1 MSKSTK
7 LEKAYKAKKVS
18 FGRYFKKNYILYIFT
33 LPALLYLLIFKYVP
47 MYGVILAFKEWNVA
61 KGVFGSPWVGFDNFN
76 YLFHSANFL
85 NVFRNSI
92 VISLLRLFWGFP
104 VPIIL
109 SLMLNEVYKM
119 WFKRAAQTLLYLP
132 HFISWV
138 VITGM
143 VFNFTNASTGIINVV
158 IKRLGGTAI
167 PFLQSTKYFRGVIII
182 MEIWKTSGW
191 GTIVFLS
198 AMAAIDPS
206 LYEAAIID
214 GANRI
219 QRILYITLPSIT
231 STIVVLLILRTGQI
245 LNNGFEQIFLLY
257 SPLVYDVADVFE
269 TFTYRTGL
277 REGRFSFA
285 TAVGMFQS
293 VVGLVLIYTTNF
305 ISRKFGEGGLW

>member
-1 MSKSTK
+1 M
-7 LEKAYKAKKVS
+7 
-18 FGRYFKKNYILYIFT
+18 
-33 LPALLYLLIFKYVP
+33 PALLYLFVFKYMP
-47 MYGVILAFKEWNVA
+47 MYGVILAFKDWNLA
-61 KGVFGSPWVGFDNFN
+61 KGIMGSPWVGFENFR
-76 YLFHSANFL
+76 YLFQSANFL

-92 VISLLRLFWGFP
+92 VISLLRLVWGFP
-104 VPIIL
+104 VPILL
-109 SLMLNEVYKM
+109 SLMLNEVFISSYK
-119 WFKRAAQTLLYLP
+119 RTVQTLLYLP

-143 VFNFTNASTGIINVV
+143 VFNFTNTSTGVLNVII
-158 IKRLGGTAI
+158 KKLGGTPIA
-167 PFLQSTKYFRGVIII
+167 FLQSQKHFRGVIIV

-191 GTIVFLS
+191 GTIVYLS

-206 LYEAAIID
+206 LYEAALID
-214 GANRI
+214 GANRYH
-219 QRILYITLPSIT
+219 RIRYITLPGISG
-231 STIVVLLILRTGQI
+231 TIAVLLILRTGRI

-305 ISRKFGEGGLW
+305 LSRKFGEGGLW

>member
-1 MSKSTK
+1 MSTINKTIK
-7 LEKAYKAKKVS
+7 ILEPKKTS
-18 FGRYFKKNYILYIFT
+18 FRRYFKKNYILYLFA
-33 LPALLYLLIFKYVP
+33 LPALLYLFVFKYMP
-47 MYGVILAFKEWNVA
+47 MYGVILAFKDWNLA
-61 KGVFGSPWVGFDNFN
+61 KGIMGSPWVGFENFR
-76 YLFHSANFL
+76 YLFQSANFL

-92 VISLLRLFWGFP
+92 VISLLRLVWGFP
-104 VPIIL
+104 VPILL
-109 SLMLNEVYKM
+109 SLMLNEVFISSYK
-119 WFKRAAQTLLYLP
+119 RTVQTLLYLP

-143 VFNFTNASTGIINVV
+143 VFNFTNTSTGVLNVII
-158 IKRLGGTAI
+158 KKLGGTPIA
-167 PFLQSTKYFRGVIII
+167 FLQSQKHFRGVIIV

-191 GTIVFLS
+191 GTIVYLS

-206 LYEAAIID
+206 LYEAALID
-214 GANRI
+214 GANRYH
-219 QRILYITLPSIT
+219 RIRYITLPGISG
-231 STIVVLLILRTGQI
+231 TIAVLLILRTGRI

-305 ISRKFGEGGLW
+305 LSRKFGEGGLW